1 MFELRSLHRDIR
13 ILHASGVQLRLRLR
27 DIGLRCYASLEA
39 IERELQVV
47 GIGFYRVVEK
57 LLLRVG
63 AAQFEI
69 VQSEFRLEAELCSL
83 IIGSAGLRFFPRGS
97 DATPYA
103 APKIQLVGKIKRQH
117 EIASAGLLYLGWKTL

>member
-1 MFELRSLHRDIR
+1 MFELRSLHGDIR
-13 ILHASGVQLRLRLR
+13 VLHASGVQLRLRLR

-69 VQSEFRLEAELCSL
+69 VQGEFRLEAELCGL
-83 IIGSAGLRFFPRGS
+83 VVGSAGLRFLPRGS

-103 APKIQLVGKIKRQH
+103 AP
-117 EIASAGLLYLGWKTL
+117 